1 MSDPHV
7 RPITTTVEVCLR
19 CGSTEPAEL
28 APDCAHPRVV
38 RLVELRPELADLV
51 TQLRRARSYQA
62 HIADELA
69 AAAERECRAGRAR
82 VDEEPDVLTPRAG
95 VVFLRPRDERL
106 REPYLGVPEAPP
118 APPWASAPVGLPP
131 QRPVRPRRRPG
142 PSVEQ
147 PELFGPSLPATPGTP
162 RRER

>member
-1 MSDPHV
+1 MTDPRV

-62 HIADELA
+62 HIASELA
-69 AAAERECRAGRAR
+69 AAAERECLAGRAR

-106 REPYLGVPEAPP
+106 REPELGAPQEP
-118 APPWASAPVGLPP
+118 LSPPWAPAPVGPAP
-131 QRPVRPRRRPG
+131 QRPARPSRQRA
-142 PSVEQ
+142 SVEQ
-147 PELFGPSLPATPGTP
+147 PELFGPSGPVVPGTP
-162 RRER
+162 RRKR